1 MIEALIWIVIVGG
14 VVLLFVK
21 GGRPGRRSGIGTA
34 AVGSVYDMLNE
45 DKRKAVEIIVE
56 ERAEARDPETKDG
69 NLPDLEVR
77 QSPVFAR
84 PSNRNYQDKRDFSLV
99 EDCLDCSLARQG
111 RRAALPS
118 NALAQSK
125 SEIHPRCAICG
136 SDAIFAQDRVVT
148 VPLNPTIQVSCFLK
162 PGI

>member
-56 ERAEARDPETKDG
+56 QRAEARDPEHKDG
-69 NLPDLEVR
+69 NLPE
-77 QSPVFAR
+77 
-84 PSNRNYQDKRDFSLV
+84 
-99 EDCLDCSLARQG
+99 LARKDG
-111 RRAALPS
+111 HDS
-118 NALAQSK
+118 
-125 SEIHPRCAICG
+125 
-136 SDAIFAQDRVVT
+136 
-148 VPLNPTIQVSCFLK
+148 
-162 PGI
+162 